1 MFHKEGHRIIGIAIL
16 IVVIINMFSFYLL
29 SEGWGQNLILIGS
42 LIFLI
47 LILQFFRNPKRLF
60 QNDDSHILAQVDG
73 KIVVIEEVYVK
84 EYFKENRLQV
94 SVFMSI
100 IIVYVI
106 RYLIIYNL
114 NTIIYD
120 QINIY

>member
-60 QNDDSHILAQVDG
+60 QNDDSHILAPVDR
-73 KIVVIEEVYVK
+73 KIVVIEEVYEK

-94 SVFMSI
+94 SVFMSP
-100 IIVYVI
+100 VNVHVT
-106 RYLIIYNL
+106 RYPIGGKIKYS
-114 NTIIYD
+114 
-120 QINIY
+120 